1 MKLKDILPD
10 HYINIQA
17 RTADP
22 WGDDMLFGYCHW
34 TGKELVSDD
43 GDSYSIEE
51 EIVKYEFD
59 DYGLA
64 YWFESEWIGANDEE
78 V

>member
-17 RTADP
+17 RTN
-22 WGDDMLFGYCHW
+22 
-34 TGKELVSDD
+34 

-51 EIVKYEFD
+51 EIIKYEFD
-59 DYGLA
+59 EYGLA
-64 YWFESEWIGANDEE
+64 YWFESKWI
-78 V
+78 